1 MRMHLDIDND
11 IRNLAKSITD
21 DQLGRLFRL
30 TLDNQQV
37 VEEEINDMLDI
48 FKSKVVYIDEPKGV
62 SNEDIEEVYA
72 AYPSRC
78 VVKGSPTGKSSKDK
92 KRIEKLLK
100 NKSKDELIET
110 IEKYKNDCRK
120 HKIYMKNFST
130 FLNNIPDYGDEL
142 KQSKKESWNA
152 EPAKVEIKWQQ

>member
-1 MRMHLDIDND
+1 MIEYFNIDDD
-11 IRNLAKSITD
+11 IRNLAKLITD

-30 TLDNQQV
+30 TLADKQIID
-37 VEEEINDMLDI
+37 EELNDMLEL
-48 FKSKVVYIDEPKGV
+48 FKSKIVYVDEPKSV
-62 SNEDIEEVYA
+62 SYEDIEEVYA

-142 KQSKKESWNA
+142 KPTKKESWNA
-152 EPAKVEIKWQQ
+152 EPDKVEIKWQQ